1 MCYRRAVPHQDVTEP
16 PPAGRLSD
24 RADALR
30 ERYRSA
36 SKAEKS
42 RLLDEFVQDT
52 GYHRKHAVR
61 LLRRGFHG
69 PRRRLYDDSDAAA
82 LVAAWELAGRVGSR
96 RLRALLPVLV
106 ASLTRQG
113 HLPDNL
119 LLRGRLCGMS
129 AATIDRILAPLRAR
143 TEVAA
148 LEARLKA
155 MSGFLEGI
163 TARIAGAGLTP
174 SERNRLVARLSEAVQ
189 AGIGA
194 PPARPGAPGKPD
206 DD

>member
-1 MCYRRAVPHQDVTEP
+1 
-16 PPAGRLSD
+16 
-24 RADALR
+24 
-30 ERYRSA
+30 
-36 SKAEKS
+36 
-42 RLLDEFVQDT
+42 
-52 GYHRKHAVR
+52 
-61 LLRRGFHG
+61 
-69 PRRRLYDDSDAAA
+69 
-82 LVAAWELAGRVGSR
+82 
-96 RLRALLPVLV
+96 LLPVLV